1 MQSFILV
8 FPPCPTFQEDF
19 DLRKEDIYWMEEAST
34 LLLCLLSTSHFE
46 RRNTMRRFPQRRQ
59 PSDVFTLDTKGKEIE
74 VNYSS

>member
-1 MQSFILV
+1 
-8 FPPCPTFQEDF
+8 
-19 DLRKEDIYWMEEAST
+19 MEEAST